1 MLSPQEEAAIIAKYT
16 PYALHFA
23 RRAMFRAPK
32 HDRPGIIQSA
42 LIGLWKAARGYQA
55 DSRSNF
61 ANYAAIRIKG
71 QIADD
76 KREHLPLGRRAFEA
90 GVETCPLVAA
100 ENAAGPDNEK
110 LENSRY
116 LDEIRGEITR
126 LPEKQ
131 RIVLEGMLNDET
143 GEALAARLG
152 LSRAS
157 VSALKTQGL
166 ARLKF
171 RLRR

>member
-1 MLSPQEEAAIIAKYT
+1 MPCIL
-16 PYALHFA
+16 LA
-23 RRAMFRAPK
+23 RRCFAPPSR
-32 HDRPGIIQSA
+32 DRPGIIQSA
-42 LIGLWKAARGYQA
+42 LIGLWKAARAYQA
-55 DSRSNF
+55 DRRASF
-61 ANYAAIRIKG
+61 AHYAALRIKG

-100 ENAAGPDNEK
+100 ENASGPDDEK

-116 LDEIRGEITR
+116 LDEIRGEIRR
-126 LPEKQ
+126 LPDKQ

-157 VSALKTQGL
+157 VSSLKTKGL
-166 ARLKF
+166 ERI
-171 RLRR
+171 RLRLSSR